1 MIAIPFPF
9 ATVLLSA
16 SQSAVSSILSPN
28 HYLYYLHPTEFPYLD
43 QSKNSQKFHLLNNF
57 RLYTAMTQLN
67 EINLNKIAALEGQMA
82 SITAL
87 FASSSYAFL
96 WWATKTTI
104 FHFSGTNLQRNL
116 FQISLFIRY
125 LLQCLF
131 VDFVCRTA
139 LNDIYTEYRKHKQQH
154 KTPPPAVIQ
163 HYSHVLPSG
172 LTLVGVVI
180 VCGFFV
186 KALKWNIIF

>member
-1 MIAIPFPF
+1 
-9 ATVLLSA
+9 
-16 SQSAVSSILSPN
+16 
-28 HYLYYLHPTEFPYLD
+28 
-43 QSKNSQKFHLLNNF
+43 
-57 RLYTAMTQLN
+57 MTQLN
-67 EINLNKIAALEGQMA
+67 EINLKKIAALEGQMA